1 MVRLRQK
8 QHGTGLVEYG
18 LVLGAVAVLVIVGL
32 SSLSRAQAGY
42 FATLEPSVAAP
53 PTASIAG
60 PRHSTAFEQPLG
72 TPGPQCPASAIGGS
86 LITCTAYVRDTSA
99 IDQGSAPDRT
109 APSPPTGNVT
119 WSMNGTPVA
128 SCAGLTPF
136 AADTST
142 CPLRTPVVAPGV
154 VAAVYDPHGS
164 SFLASDG
171 QTSIIVLPTPT
182 PTPPPTPTPL
192 PIATPIPC
200 GEPEEGCQ
208 PPVVEQPGA
217 EVGYVPPSP
226 PD

>member
-72 TPGPQCPASAIGGS
+72 TPGPQCPPSAIGGS
-86 LITCTAYVRDTSA
+86 QVNCTAYVRDTSA
-99 IDQGSAPDRT
+99 TYQPRLAT
-109 APSPPTGNVT
+109 PSPPSGKVI
-119 WSMNGTPVA
+119 WYMNGTRVA
-128 SCAGLTPF
+128 TCAGLTPV

-142 CPLRTPVVAPGV
+142 CPLNTPVAEPGA
-154 VAAVYDPHGS
+154 VAAAYDPLGS
-164 SFLASDG
+164 NFLASDG
-171 QTSIIVLPTPT
+171 EVNLSVQDRS
-182 PTPPPTPTPL
+182 
-192 PIATPIPC
+192 ATDA
-200 GEPEEGCQ
+200 G
-208 PPVVEQPGA
+208 
-217 EVGYVPPSP
+217 
-226 PD
+226 